1 MKAGK
6 KAMVSVLFHVEVDEK
21 NPVLETFIWDMQNGH
36 NEYTGDAGIDLSK
49 MFVDKNADKNAVK
62 LSPAVKFDY
71 YLYGGSIPFPP
82 CDENVWVIVKKESIP
97 IANY

>member
-1 MKAGK
+1 
-6 KAMVSVLFHVEVDEK
+6 
-21 NPVLETFIWDMQNGH
+21 
-36 NEYTGDAGIDLSK
+36 

-97 IANY
+97 IANYYIEMFKKVRDIYWSAGRLFRSSNNWRGNFRLPKKAENRKIY